1 MLRRVAVLASESEL
15 ASPDEL
21 ALAQR
26 SGAALAER
34 SIAVITSGI
43 SIGVPGMVADAA
55 IRAGGRV
62 IGVLLESTPTDLC
75 HPGLVESHRAPD
87 PAAQYREL
95 VTLADAILFLPGAA
109 VTLDQVIELKLAT
122 PAREVA
128 FGLLDEGGFYST
140 LMAKAGDEALDAF
153 VRESQR
159 GALTLG
165 RDLDELLTRL
175 ARFRPP
181 EGRHGTFDPD
191 DDF

>member
-15 ASPDEL
+15 ACPDDL

-34 SIAVITSGI
+34 SIAVITSGL
-43 SIGVPGMVADAA
+43 SLGTTGMVADAA

-62 IGVLLESTPTDLC
+62 IGVLLESTPAELS
-75 HPGLVESHRAPD
+75 HAGLVESHRTAD
-87 PAAQYREL
+87 PAAQYRQIA
-95 VTLADAILFLPGAA
+95 TLADAILFLPGAVA
-109 VTLDQVIELKLAT
+109 SLEQLIELKLAT

-128 FGLLDEGGFYST
+128 FGLLDEGGFFSGLLAT
-140 LMAKAGDEALDAF
+140 AGDEALDAF

-159 GALTLG
+159 GAVTLG

-175 ARFRPP
+175 ASYRPP
-181 EGRHGTFDPD
+181 EGRHGNHDPD
-191 DDF
+191 DS

>member
-21 ALAQR
+21 ALARR

-34 SIAVITSGI
+34 SIAVLTSGL
-43 SIGVPGMVADAA
+43 SLGMTGTVADAA

-62 IGVLLESTPTDLC
+62 IGVLLESTPAELC
-75 HPGLVESHRAPD
+75 HAGLVETHRTAD
-87 PAAQYREL
+87 SAAQYRQL
-95 VTLADAILFLPGAA
+95 ATLADAILFLPGA
-109 VTLDQVIELKLAT
+109 LNSLEQLIELKLAT

-128 FGLLDEGGFYST
+128 FGLLDDGGFFSG
-140 LMAKAGDEALDAF
+140 LLAKAGDEALDAF

-175 ARFRPP
+175 AAYRPP
-181 EGRHGTFDPD
+181 EGRHGTLDPD
-191 DDF
+191 DS